1 MGRPKKTEVDS
12 QIVSPEVR
20 KQRKPSTKSKEVPD
34 ASGFRT
40 TIPPGDAYK
49 LKMTTSEGEKIIISE
64 NVSQIVNAIKKAK
77 QDSKKV
83 KIDPSKVIQIQ
94 PRMINENPG
103 KSILHKLKD
112 ATLNFFRGFKK

>member
-12 QIVSPEVR
+12 KIENPETKKPR
-20 KQRKPSTKSKEVPD
+20 KASTKSKEFMD

-64 NVSQIVNAIKKAK
+64 NLSQIVDAIKKLK
-77 QDSKKV
+77 QDFKKV
-83 KIDPSKVIQIQ
+83 KIDFSKVI
-94 PRMINENPG
+94 
-103 KSILHKLKD
+103 K
-112 ATLNFFRGFKK
+112 T

>member
-1 MGRPKKTEVDS
+1 MGRPKKTDVDS

-20 KQRKPSTKSKEVPD
+20 KQRKPSTKSREVPD

-40 TIPPGDAYK
+40 TIPLGDAYK
-49 LKMTTSEGEKIIISE
+49 LKMTTSEGEKIVISE

-77 QDSKKV
+77 QDSEKIKK
-83 KIDPSKVIQIQ
+83 DSK
-94 PRMINENPG
+94 MINENPG